1 MRHTQKITEESTG
14 PAVREIAHPVLGQSL
29 TLEELAAQQK
39 VAPVTDLDELGSLW
53 PADDDPDRLLSF
65 LISERR
71 ARRDRADQG

>member
-1 MRHTQKITEESTG
+1 MSQPQKITENTTA
-14 PAVREIAHPVLGQSL
+14 PAVREIAHPVVGQSL
-29 TLEELAAQQK
+29 SLEELAAQQK
-39 VAPVTDLDELGSLW
+39 VTPVTDLDELGSLW